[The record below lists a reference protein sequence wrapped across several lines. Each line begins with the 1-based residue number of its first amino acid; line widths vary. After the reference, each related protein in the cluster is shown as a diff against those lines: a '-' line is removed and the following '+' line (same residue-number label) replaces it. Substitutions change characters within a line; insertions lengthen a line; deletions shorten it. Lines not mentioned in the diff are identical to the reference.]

1 MRRHFIVPDTQVR
14 PGVSTEYIDWLS
26 KAIIDYRPDVI
37 VHLGDHWDM
46 PSLSAWE
53 SAGSLATEGARYEA
67 DIDAGNEAFER
78 LCRPMEQA
86 QARLAKGKRKR
97 WNVEKHFLFGNHCDR
112 IDRAIRREPKYTGMI
127 GRHHCLTR
135 DWARHEYLE
144 VVTIDG
150 ILYSH
155 YFANINSGRPIG
167 GSIDSRLNKI
177 GESFV
182 QGHEQG
188 FLYGCR
194 QFPSGKTR
202 HGLVCGS
209 CYLHDEDYKG
219 RQGNGHWRGCV
230 VLNEVHDG
238 TYDIMPLS
246 MEYLSKKYGRSRT

>member
-1 MRRHFIVPDTQVR
+1 MRRHLLIPDTQIR
-14 PGVSTEYIDWLS
+14 PGVDTRMIDWAAA
-26 KAIIDYRPDVI
+26 AILDYRPDVI

-53 SAGSLATEGARYEA
+53 APGSLATEGARYEA

-78 LCRPMEQA
+78 LCLPMEREQ
-86 QARLAKGKRKR
+86 QRRRDKHRVR
-97 WNVEKHFLFGNHCDR
+97 WEPEKHFLFGNHEDR
-112 IDRAIRREPKYTGMI
+112 IDRALRKEPKYTGMI

-135 DWARHEYLE
+135 DWKRHEYLE
-144 VVTIDG
+144 VVNIDG

-155 YFANINSGRPIG
+155 YFANVNSGRSIC
-167 GSIDSRLNKI
+167 GSIDNRLNKI
-177 GESFV
+177 GESFA

-194 QFPSGKTR
+194 QFPTGKTK

-209 CYLHDEDYKG
+209 FYLHDEPYKG
-219 RQGNGHWRGCV
+219 RQGNGHWRGLV
-230 VLNEVHDG
+230 ILNEVHDG

-246 MEYLSKKYGRSRT
+246 MGYLEAKYR